1 MSATAMSMD
10 EQRKTVPDFALD
22 VAAGLWFV
30 SMLAGQAVFL
40 YYILAFYAQP
50 TLTGNFAAWGANP
63 FLEKGFIDGDASGN
77 LAFAAHVMVAALV
90 TFFGML
96 QLVPQIRARALP
108 FHRWNGRIFLTAAM
122 IASLSG
128 FYMVWARGEIGD
140 MTNALAISLNGAL
153 IVTFAALALKTVLA
167 RDIDSHRRW
176 AMRTLLAANGVF
188 FLRLGVFS
196 FIVITQQNISAFQ
209 FHIFQF
215 ASFLLP
221 LAVLELY
228 FRARAN
234 GALAKLSMAIG
245 LVGCAAYTG
254 AGIVGFVMIFVKM
267 VLGAAPA

>member
-1 MSATAMSMD
+1 MSAASTNRGEHCKTAAD
-10 EQRKTVPDFALD
+10 AVLD

-30 SMLAGQAVFL
+30 STLVGQAVFL
-40 YYILAFYAQP
+40 YYILAFYASP
-50 TLTGNFAAWGANP
+50 TIAGNFAAWGANP
-63 FLEKGFIDGDASGN
+63 FLEKGFIDGDARGN

-96 QLVPQIRARALP
+96 QIVPQIRARALP
-108 FHRWNGRIFLTAAM
+108 FHRWNGRIFLTSAI

-140 MTNALAISLNGAL
+140 MTNALAISLNGFL
-153 IVTFAALALKTVLA
+153 IVIFAALALKTVLA

-188 FLRLGVFS
+188 FLRLGVFG

-209 FHIFQF
+209 FQVFQF

-228 FRARAN
+228 FRARVN

-245 LVGCAAYTG
+245 LVGCAVYTG
-254 AGIVGFVMIFVKM
+254 VGIVGFVMIFIKM
-267 VLGAAPA
+267 VFGAAPV